1 MTKGTPIV
9 QVNDRL
15 KKDPPT
21 SPPTDSAKQNFTAQQ
36 YGNDKGHIAF
46 GKIHKQGDV
55 TEGIGLHTPD
65 GEHQLSLDID
75 GPRKG
80 WTTSTSPG
88 NFMVE
93 CGSKIEPIKDS
104 LTLTAHNGN
113 IVIKA
118 LNGKIRLE
126 ADDIE
131 LCTQGNGAQG
141 NVEINAGQDVL
152 INAQRKFMVTASS
165 YVKIASAGDFECAAN
180 SVLSIY
186 GALFNAITDAVTGK
200 PAKNGSGQKERA
212 KNNLPSASADT
223 VASLDR
229 GAAAAQYVPGTNQL
243 Q

>member
-1 MTKGTPIV
+1 MTQGTPIV
-9 QVNDRL
+9 QQNDRL
-15 KKDPPT
+15 SKDPPT
-21 SPPTDSAKQNFTAQQ
+21 SPPTDTAKQNFTAQQ
-36 YGNDKGHIAF
+36 IGNDKGHIAF

-55 TEGIGLHTPD
+55 TEGVGLHTPD

-141 NVEINAGQDVL
+141 NVEINLTLKLLVQVTLNVL
-152 INAQRKFMVTASS
+152 LTV
-165 YVKIASAGDFECAAN
+165 CC
-180 SVLSIY
+180 LSMEHY
-186 GALFNAITDAVTGK
+186 LMLLLM
-200 PAKNGSGQKERA
+200 PSQE
-212 KNNLPSASADT
+212 NLPRM
-223 VASLDR
+223 VAVKKKEQRTIFQVLLLIR
-229 GAAAAQYVPGTNQL
+229 
-243 Q
+243 

>member
-1 MTKGTPIV
+1 MASPVT
-9 QVNDRL
+9 QLNDRL

-75 GPRKG
+75 GPREG

-88 NFMVE
+88 CFMVE
-93 CGSKIEPIKDS
+93 CGSANENIIDT
-104 LTLTAHNGN
+104 LTLTSHNGN
-113 IVIKA
+113 IVLRA

-131 LCTQGNGAQG
+131 LSTQGNGSQG
-141 NVEINAGQDVL
+141 NVEINAGQDVV
-152 INAQRKFMVTASS
+152 INAQRKFLVTASS
-165 YVKIASAGDFECAAN
+165 YAKIACSGDFEMAAN

-186 GALFNAITDAVTGK
+186 GALFNAITDSVTGK
-200 PAKNGSGQKERA
+200 PAKNGSGQRERA

-223 VASLDR
+223 VSSLDR

>member
-1 MTKGTPIV
+1 MTQGTPIV

-21 SPPTDSAKQNFTAQQ
+21 SPPTDTAKQNFTGQQ

-55 TEGIGLHTPD
+55 TEGVGLHTPD
-65 GEHQLSLDID
+65 GEHQFSLDID
-75 GPRKG
+75 GERKG
-80 WTTSTSPG
+80 HTVSTSPG

-93 CGSKIEPIKDS
+93 CGSKNDPIKES

-118 LNGKIRLE
+118 IRGKIRLE
-126 ADDIE
+126 AEDIE
-131 LCTQGNGAQG
+131 LCTQGLGAQG
-141 NVEINAGQDVL
+141 SIEFNSGQDVL
-152 INAQRKFMVTASS
+152 INAQRKFMVSASS
-165 YVKIASAGDFECAAN
+165 YIKIASSGDFECAAN
-180 SVLSIY
+180 SVLSMY
-186 GALFNAITDAVTGK
+186 GSLFNAITDAVTGK

-229 GAAAAQYVPGTNQL
+229 GAPAAQYVPGTNQL

>member
-1 MTKGTPIV
+1 MASPVT
-9 QVNDRL
+9 QLNDRL

-21 SPPTDSAKQNFTAQQ
+21 SPPTDTAKQNFTAQQ
-36 YGNDKGHIAF
+36 YGNDKGHLAV

-75 GPRKG
+75 GPREG

-88 NFMVE
+88 CFMLE
-93 CGSKIEPIKDS
+93 CGSAKESIVDT

-118 LNGKIRLE
+118 VRGKIRLE
-126 ADDIE
+126 AEDIE
-131 LCTQGNGAQG
+131 LCTQGLGAQG
-141 NVEINAGQDVL
+141 NIEFNSGQDVL

-165 YVKIASAGDFECAAN
+165 YIKIASAGDFECAAN

-186 GALFNAITDAVTGK
+186 GALFNAITDSVTGK
-200 PAKNGSGQKERA
+200 PAKNGSGQRERE
-212 KNNLPSASADT
+212 KNNQ
-223 VASLDR
+223 V
-229 GAAAAQYVPGTNQL
+229 
-243 Q
+243 